1 MKKIAIVTLMAG
13 FIALLITGCKG
24 KDKAAGGDPK
34 TVLTAFFEKM
44 AKKDIDGAA
53 KLCTKDSKGTMDLMK
68 KGVEAAEKMKGK
80 EGEVKEEDDFKDMLV
95 GDAKIDGDNATVS
108 VTNTKKKETVEFPLK
123 KEDGAW
129 KVDFTMS
136 TLMKMGMDAKKDK
149 GEDLFKEEDITDTTL
164 NELKD
169 LGDTLKQKLDEMKNE
184 LKDVMKENKE

>member
-1 MKKIAIVTLMAG
+1 M
-13 FIALLITGCKG
+13 
-24 KDKAAGGDPK
+24 
-34 TVLTAFFEKM
+34 LTAFFEKM

-123 KEDGAW
+123 KEDGDW

>member
-24 KDKAAGGDPK
+24 KDQAAGGDPK

>member
-136 TLMKMGMDAKKDK
+136 TLMKMGMDAKKDN

>member
-184 LKDVMKENKE
+184 LKDVMIENKE